1 MENPIKSYDSFVNEG
16 SVNEA
21 AKRRESAIVS
31 KEQEMKLVQQ
41 INNYTEK
48 MKNKP
53 EKANYYKAMIDLT
66 NAKLMVITL
75 RKKVEMMKAQM

>member
-1 MENPIKSYDSFVNEG
+1 MKNPVKSYGTFLNE
-16 SVNEA
+16 SSLYEA

-48 MKNKP
+48 MKNNP
-53 EKANYYKAMIDLT
+53 ERANYYKAMIDLT

-75 RKKVEMMKAQM
+75 RRKVEMLKGQ